1 MLGLTIVSSTFGF
14 SSFFTSSKIGVGI
27 TGAGLTA
34 SVGFSTLFT
43 SGKEGVGIAGAG
55 LTVSAGFSTLFFGM

>member
-1 MLGLTIVSSTFGF
+1 MVSLV
-14 SSFFTSSKIGVGI
+14 FTSGKEGVGI

-34 SVGFSTLFT
+34 STGFSTFFT

-55 LTVSAGFSTLFFGM
+55 LTVSAGLSTLFFGI